1 MCFLLHLELNIIIH
15 IVFPL
20 KLPQEFLQLGAAAI
34 CAEDPVPSAED
45 LADQIIEVLNYF
57 G

>member
-1 MCFLLHLELNIIIH
+1 
-15 IVFPL
+15 
-20 KLPQEFLQLGAAAI
+20 LGAAPI
-34 CAEDPVPSAED
+34 SPDDPLPSVDD

>member
-15 IVFPL
+15 IVFPR
-20 KLPQEFLQLGAAAI
+20 KLPQEFLKLGANAI
-34 CAEDPVPSAED
+34 CAEDPVPSPED
-45 LADQIIEVLNYF
+45 LADQIIEVLKYF

>member
-20 KLPQEFLQLGAAAI
+20 ELPQEFLQLGAAAI
-34 CAEDPVPSAED
+34 CVKDPVPSAED